1 MKNNFDLK
9 KYLAE
14 GRLLKEAIDFPEM
27 EDELEGAMLASTQSK
42 ESYLRDIAD
51 IPYYEIDLDGYYEV
65 KNAIEQGVYTEE
77 EAMKIMK
84 KWAKSKLQE
93 LYREGNY
100 D

>member
-1 MKNNFDLK
+1 
-9 KYLAE
+9 
-14 GRLLKEAIDFPEM
+14 LKEAIDFPEM

-65 KNAIEQGVYTEE
+65 ENAIEQGVYTEE
-77 EAMKIMK
+77 EARKLMK

>member
-77 EAMKIMK
+77 EARKLMK

>member
-1 MKNNFDLK
+1 MNNFDLR
-9 KYLAE
+9 KYLTE

-65 KNAIEQGVYTEE
+65 ENAIEQGVYTEE
-77 EAMKIMK
+77 EARKLMK

>member
-1 MKNNFDLK
+1 MSDFDLR
-9 KYLAE
+9 KYLTE
-14 GRLLKEAIDFPEM
+14 GHLLKEAIDFPEM
-27 EDELEGAMLASTQSK
+27 EDEFEGAMLASTQSK

-77 EAMKIMK
+77 EARKLMK